1 MKNMGLILDLD
12 QFEKGI
18 LAKVDEKMSQMLS
31 NVSVLISTPE
41 RLTSKEAARI
51 LGVYQNTILNLVKS
65 GQLKNVS
72 PHRNIVIERTDL
84 LKYKAEIEENNG
96 LTLLLDRLKI
106 Q

>member
-1 MKNMGLILDLD
+1 MVLDLNK
-12 QFEKGI
+12 FEQTI
-18 LAKVDEKMSQMLS
+18 LEKVDERLSQMLS

-72 PHRNIVIERTDL
+72 PHRNIVLLRADL
-84 LKYKAEIEENNG
+84 LKYKAEVDKNSG
-96 LTLLLDRLKI
+96 LSQLLDRLK
-106 Q
+106 

>member
-1 MKNMGLILDLD
+1 MGLILDLD

-84 LKYKAEIEENNG
+84 LKYKAEIDKNSG
-96 LTLLLDRLKI
+96 LSQLLDRLK
-106 Q
+106 

>member
-51 LGVYQNTILNLVKS
+51 LGVHQNTILNLIKS

-84 LKYKAEIEENNG
+84 LKYKAGIDKNSG
-96 LTLLLDRLKI
+96 LSQLLDRLK
-106 Q
+106 